1 MRENP
6 RKRLGVGQLQILEP
20 YRYFSVNSG
29 KRFSMGYVCKTAAY
43 LPAAVQQSRLYGC
56 VASGCAPALRG
67 CSYVCMLDGAG
78 FVVSE
83 P

>member
-43 LPAAVQQSRLYGC
+43 LPAAVEQSAQA
-56 VASGCAPALRG
+56 ASAYSL
-67 CSYVCMLDGAG
+67 LLEGAC
-78 FVVSE
+78 
-83 P
+83 